1 MKTVIIFYSLSG
13 KTRKI
18 AEHISR
24 ECGGDLIEV
33 RPRKPYSLFT
43 AILPGCPRAKKG
55 IADPV
60 IPETIDVSGYDLV
73 ILATPVW
80 AGSTTPVI
88 HGALNALIG
97 TSGKKAFLVATC
109 GGSPGGAFDQMK
121 PALTSM
127 GMEIAGE
134 GALDRTGV
142 ADDKAIRSL
151 IERIQA
157 IS

>member
-1 MKTVIIFYSLSG
+1 MKTLVLYYSLSG

-18 AEHISR
+18 AEQISR

-33 RPRKPYSLFT
+33 KPKKPYSIFT
-43 AILPGCPRAKKG
+43 AILPGCSRAKKG
-55 IADPV
+55 VADPV
-60 IPETIDVSGYDLV
+60 IPETIDISGYDRV

-80 AGSTTPVI
+80 AGSATPGI
-88 HGALNALIG
+88 HGAINALTG

-109 GGSPGGAFDQMK
+109 GGSPGAAFDQMK
-121 PALTSM
+121 LALLSR
-127 GMEIAGE
+127 GIEVAGE

-142 ADDKAIRSL
+142 ADEKAIRSL

-157 IS
+157 LT